1 MSSPAVGPD
10 GQPLKDKKGKL
21 VSMDRTAYNM
31 RQIDTFSAI
40 IFITGG
46 IMAGILGL
54 TGMKGLYLFAAIT
67 AVQSGALVLKMNFQL
82 SEFSTMTPFAF
93 VSHGAKAHGMSFILF
108 WTLFYALVHI
118 Y

>member
-1 MSSPAVGPD
+1 MSSPIVPD
-10 GQPLKDKKGKL
+10 GQHLKDKKGKL
-21 VSMDRTAYNM
+21 VSMERMAFNM

-54 TGMKGLYLFAAIT
+54 TGMKGLFLFAAIT
-67 AVQSGALVLKMNFQL
+67 AAQAFALVLKMNFQL
-82 SEFSTMTPFAF
+82 SEYSTMTPFAF
-93 VSHGAKAHGMSFILF
+93 VLHGAKSHGMSFVLF